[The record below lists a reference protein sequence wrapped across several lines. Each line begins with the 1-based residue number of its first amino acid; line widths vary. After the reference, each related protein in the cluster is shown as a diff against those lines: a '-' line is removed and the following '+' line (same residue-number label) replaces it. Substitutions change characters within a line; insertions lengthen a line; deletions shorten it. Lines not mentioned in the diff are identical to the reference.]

1 MEKMFMKISE
11 KDYSLLVGVAEFH
24 FKFAEYVRESD
35 SDMFYRAID
44 YARTYTKTDGLHFD
58 YWHENNKQFLSE
70 LSAMLLKIQNSYE
83 RCLRKYE
90 NEDIAKTNWMKKKN
104 TTIEDI
110 LGIKNYI
117 QNFTH
122 HMKELEYENFDEEDW
137 RNFSSICFYIKDEK
151 YKVFAL
157 EQMKKYLGENHIIV
171 KEFPNGKN

>member
-24 FKFAEYVRESD
+24 FKFAEYIRESD

-44 YARTYTKTDGLHFD
+44 YARTY
-58 YWHENNKQFLSE
+58 NKQFLSE
-70 LSAMLLKIQNSYE
+70 MSAMLLKIQNSYD
-83 RCLRKYE
+83 RCLRKFE
-90 NEDIAKTNWMKKKN
+90 NETIANEAWMKKKK
-104 TTIEDI
+104 TTQEDI

-122 HMKELEYENFDEEDW
+122 HMKELEYENFDETDW

-151 YKVFAL
+151 YKIFAL
-157 EQMKKYLGENHIIV
+157 DQMKKYLGENHIII
-171 KEFPNGKN
+171 KEFSDGNKN